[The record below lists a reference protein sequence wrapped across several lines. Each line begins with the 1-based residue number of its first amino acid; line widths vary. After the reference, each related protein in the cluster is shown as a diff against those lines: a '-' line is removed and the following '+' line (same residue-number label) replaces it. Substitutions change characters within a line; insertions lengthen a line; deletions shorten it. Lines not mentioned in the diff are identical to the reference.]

1 MTDKTDDEKIDEL
14 NNTLLENLSES
25 NIQPKETE
33 TKESNKEAKN
43 MEVHHH
49 SHSNHG
55 KKNWKHYFWEFL
67 MLFLAIFSGFYAHYQ
82 LEHKLENEWAKELA
96 KSFYQEI
103 KNDSITA
110 RVKGQ
115 NKLKQEAAL
124 EYLISYFRDSSL
136 TNVPKEFAINF
147 IYGLNFLSPTQFEP
161 RTVILD
167 QLSNSGS
174 LRYFKNEEFQNL
186 AGDLN
191 IAIKNI
197 YYRHELELEIRLQ
210 YINPLLIKHYDYN
223 FHNEIRKESKTIFD
237 GLAAY
242 ERSMEIVPFHLN
254 NPNEIDRNS
263 IVSILSFYN
272 ENVVNTTQ
280 KIQLQEYIEINAKLL
295 KLLRDD
301 YNLK

>member
-1 MTDKTDDEKIDEL
+1 MTDKTDEEKIDEL
-14 NNTLLENLSES
+14 ANTLSKSVSEII
-25 NIQPKETE
+25 IQPKETE

-43 MEVHHH
+43 MEIHHH

-67 MLFLAIFSGFYAHYQ
+67 MFFLAVFSGFYAHYQ

-124 EYLISYFRDSSL
+124 KYLISYFRDSSL

-147 IYGLNFLSPTQFEP
+147 TYGLNYLSPTQFEP

-167 QLSNSGS
+167 QLRNSGS

-197 YYRHELELEIRLQ
+197 YYRHELELEVRLQ

-223 FHNEIRKESKTIFD
+223 FHNEIKKGSKTIFD
-237 GLAAY
+237 GLTDY
-242 ERSMEIVPFHLN
+242 ERSTEIVPFHLSN
-254 NPNEIDRNS
+254 SNEIDRKS
-263 IVSILSFYN
+263 IAGILSFYN
-272 ENVVNTTQ
+272 EDIVSTTQ
-280 KIQLQEYIEINAKLL
+280 QIQLQEYIEINAGLL
-295 KLLRDD
+295 KLLRED